1 MLKQS
6 LSALAVVTLLAACA
20 SISGKPEAT
29 ATLAARSG
37 SMVAGTVSFT
47 EVSDGLKIR
56 ATITGLK
63 PGAHGFHIH
72 EAGDC
77 SAPDA
82 SSAKGFSFTPAVTM
96 ATQVAGFGST
106 IFLVLAK
113 HTGDDTGLATYKNN
127 SPVGG
132 NVMIYHPLPTFTHST
147 YGRKIAL
154 SSVNTDTY
162 DAAKTSNISIY
173 GDGLRHTGALH

>member
-1 MLKQS
+1 MNS
-6 LSALAVVTLLAACA
+6 SGIAVAGIASITLLAACA

-82 SSAKGFSFTPAVTM
+82 SSAKGHFNPTTKAHGHYAEAAHHGGDIPNLMANAQGEATFGFTA
-96 ATQVAGFGST
+96 
-106 IFLVLAK
+106 
-113 HTGDDTGLATYKNN
+113 TGLALSGPNSVIGRSVVVHADPDDYKSQPAGN
-127 SPVGG
+127 SGP
-132 NVMIYHPLPTFTHST
+132 
-147 YGRKIAL
+147 RIACG
-154 SSVNTDTY
+154 VIV
-162 DAAKTSNISIY
+162 A
-173 GDGLRHTGALH
+173 R

>member
-1 MLKQS
+1 MKS
-6 LSALAVVTLLAACA
+6 SGIAVAGIASITLLAACA

-37 SMVAGTVSFT
+37 SAVAGTVSFT
-47 EVSDGLKIR
+47 EASDGLKIR

-82 SSAKGFSFTPAVTM
+82 SSAKGHFNPM
-96 ATQVAGFGST
+96 
-106 IFLVLAK
+106 
-113 HTGDDTGLATYKNN
+113 
-127 SPVGG
+127 
-132 NVMIYHPLPTFTHST
+132 
-147 YGRKIAL
+147 
-154 SSVNTDTY
+154 
-162 DAAKTSNISIY
+162 AKTHAHYAEAAHHGGDLPNLMANAKGEANFDYTATDLTLSGSNGVVGRSVVV
-173 GDGLRHTGALH
+173 HTDPDDYKSQPAGNSGARIACGVIVAR